1 MFLNL
6 GISFKYYF
14 YETSNFDTL
23 GSINKKLTHF
33 ELIVLKKLEKFER
46 TFLWSDNKGYSKLL
60 EEVDKQLISI
70 SIIRQIIQYLNI
82 V

>member
-14 YETSNFDTL
+14 YETSNFDAL

-46 TFLWSDNKGYSKLL
+46 TFLWSG
-60 EEVDKQLISI
+60 
-70 SIIRQIIQYLNI
+70 
-82 V
+82 

>member
-6 GISFKYYF
+6 SISFKYYF

-33 ELIVLKKLEKFER
+33 ELVVLKKLEKFER
-46 TFLWSDNKGYSKLL
+46 IFLWSECRSYLQLL
-60 EEVDKQLISI
+60 SNNERVH
-70 SIIRQIIQYLNI
+70 IIFRCY
-82 V
+82 